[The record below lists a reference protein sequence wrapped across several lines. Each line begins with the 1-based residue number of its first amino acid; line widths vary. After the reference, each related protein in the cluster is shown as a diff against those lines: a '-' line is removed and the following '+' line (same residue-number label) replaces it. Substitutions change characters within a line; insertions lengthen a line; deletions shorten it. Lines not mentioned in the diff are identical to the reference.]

1 MRVRYRTQ
9 DTERW
14 LLGRTENVS
23 RSGVLFEAE
32 QLLDVDS
39 HIELQ
44 LLVPGS
50 GADGGAS
57 DIRCV
62 GRVVRQVAAP
72 TEGARPSLAATIEEY
87 RFESRSEES

>member
-1 MRVRYRTQ
+1 MRVRYRPQ
-9 DTERW
+9 DTDRW

-32 QLLDVDS
+32 QLLDIDS
-39 HIELQ
+39 LIELQ
-44 LLVPGS
+44 LMLP

-57 DIRCV
+57 DVLCL
-62 GRVVRQVAAP
+62 GRIVRQIEPP

-87 RFESRSEES
+87 RFGPRSDES